1 MKLTKTRLKQIIKE
15 EMDSLSHEDELGAI
29 EPQFDTGMRSPEQK
43 LIDALAARARLDQMS
58 DQQIEELAAGDQE
71 VMQLIQ
77 DMMKDKMLD
86 NPRM

>member
-15 EMDSLSHEDELGAI
+15 EMDSLSHEDELGAT
-29 EPQFDTGMRSPEQK
+29 EPQFDTGTRSPEQK
-43 LIDALAARARLDQMS
+43 LIDALATRARLDQMNA
-58 DQQIEELAAGDQE
+58 QQVEELAGGDPA

-77 DMMKDKMLD
+77 DMMADKMLD

>member
-15 EMDSLSHEDELGAI
+15 EMDSLSHEDELGAT

-43 LIDALAARARLDQMS
+43 LIDALATRARLDQMNA
-58 DQQIEELAAGDQE
+58 QQVKELAGGDPA

-77 DMMKDKMLD
+77 NMMADKMLD

>member
-1 MKLTKTRLKQIIKE
+1 MKITKARLKQIIKE
-15 EMDSLSHEDELGAI
+15 EMDSLSHEDELGAT

-43 LIDALAARARLDQMS
+43 LIHALAARARLDQMS
-58 DQQIEELAAGDQE
+58 AQQVEELAAGDQE

-77 DMMKDKMLD
+77 DMMADKMLD

>member
-1 MKLTKTRLKQIIKE
+1 MKITKERLKKIIKE
-15 EMDSLSHEDELGAI
+15 EMNSLSYGDE
-29 EPQFDTGMRSPEQK
+29 K
-43 LIDALAARARLDQMS
+43 LIHALAARARLDQMT

-77 DMMKDKMLD
+77 DMMADKMLD